1 MRNKLAL
8 LFLIGMVVV
17 VAGSR
22 VRSTSRQQRLAE
34 LEASPDRD
42 SLSWHAEVAK
52 AKGEKRVS
60 IPAPA
65 VEPLDMSYTLD
76 DALAENS
83 AVIAEPIES
92 VTKADGTDFVVS
104 WYKFKAI
111 DYLSRRSIPSGLN
124 CSRAEAPRDLLPL
137 QQDEFVVARF
147 GGTLTINDVL
157 IKMYN
162 AKFPPFELHRRY
174 LLLVSQ
180 CPSGVGVLCG
190 GPVGVFKVN
199 NDDALESV
207 GQQFHPITQ
216 AMKTQFGSSVHF
228 LRDHLSHA

>member
-137 QQDEFVVARF
+137 QQDEFVVERY

-157 IKMYN
+157 IKMYD
-162 AKFPPFELHRRY
+162 ASFPPFELHRRY

-199 NDDALESV
+199 NDDALESA
-207 GQQFHPITQ
+207 GGQFHPITE